1 MRAKVALRKA
11 VVEISSALLSV
22 TDHRA
27 SVGHLR
33 AIRVITVHLTGLL
46 MMEMMD
52 IGHLSMP

>member
-11 VVEISSALLSV
+11 VVGISSALLSV
-22 TDHRA
+22 ADHGA

-33 AIRVITVHLTGLL
+33 TVRVITVHLTGLL
-46 MMEMMD
+46 MMEMID